1 MPSGFKIFF
10 FKKLKT
16 LLLLTE
22 MILYEK
28 NHRHKKFVLWEH
40 VLLLYHWVPLMLLGS
55 YSLGIGKSAGE

>member
-1 MPSGFKIFF
+1 
-10 FKKLKT
+10 
-16 LLLLTE
+16 

-28 NHRHKKFVLWEH
+28 NHRHKKFILWEH